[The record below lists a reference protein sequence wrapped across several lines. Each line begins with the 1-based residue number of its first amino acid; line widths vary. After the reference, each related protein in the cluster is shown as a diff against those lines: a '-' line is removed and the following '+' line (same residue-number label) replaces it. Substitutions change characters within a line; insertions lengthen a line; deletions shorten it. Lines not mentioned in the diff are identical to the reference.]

1 MNNEEAFDS
10 FLCINTIQK
19 EGEEQAPVN
28 DGDSSYEVTYYRD
41 LVTMFN
47 RIEIEP
53 EDTLVDF
60 GCGLGRVLFYC
71 NSRHYCK
78 TVGIENNSVLFNRL
92 LENAAGYQKKFLEQE
107 SRMGFY
113 NIEADKY
120 EVTENDNYFYFF
132 NPFSRQVFKN
142 VLNNI
147 IASVKKHPRDV
158 KLIIYYPTFEYQN
171 EIKNTNMFILK
182 EMIKMS
188 DYENDPSEKVLVYYL
203 SKYLVSSD
211 NK

>member
-47 RIEIEP
+47 HIEIEP

-78 TVGIENNSVLFNRL
+78 TVGIENNSVLFNGL
-92 LENAAGYQKKFLEQE
+92 LENATGYQKKFLEQE

-120 EVTENDNYFYFF
+120 EITENDNYFYFF

-203 SKYLVSSD
+203 SKYLVPSD